1 MFSFYEDY
9 YSAILI
15 NFSVQERNF
24 LFTILIVLNC
34 TIMHRDLSNA
44 LACRMKEQSAGATVK
59 NLSTS
64 TEPTQKR
71 YVTKQKVRV
80 LQLIGQFNCELS
92 SYYYRPSKVKRKKP
106 QGRAPAL
113 LKQSAECP

>member
-1 MFSFYEDY
+1 MLSFYEDY

-24 LFTILIVLNC
+24 LFTILIVFNC
-34 TIMHRDLSNA
+34 SIMHRDLSNV

-80 LQLIGQFNCELS
+80 LQLIGQFNCKLC
-92 SYYYRPSKVKRKKP
+92 SYYFRPSKVKREKP
-106 QGRAPAL
+106 QGRALP
-113 LKQSAECP
+113 C